1 MGQEANVERTITS
14 IVVRQLNGGWAIAME
29 GPTDSH
35 RIKWSIQEMLNAGW
49 EHGVQFCL
57 VRVKA

>member
-1 MGQEANVERTITS
+1 MERTITS